1 MSAFFSALARH
12 RLLAVVGLGLAG
24 VLLIG
29 AGHGEPS
36 RRVVRGAAAFL
47 AASTTPT
54 TSTAPSPTS
63 LSPSPSLSPS
73 SASPSGGSSSPPGIE
88 VGPPLPSAPARGAP
102 GGSLSTGSD
111 SGGGCG
117 FFSVSCHITQ
127 AIDGWFAGLVTSALN
142 PTLALLGRSVLA
154 TPRLTTGRVA
164 DLWGVA
170 AGIAN
175 AVVVLLVL
183 AGGAIVMGHETL
195 QTRYGAKEIA
205 PRIVVALVA
214 ANASLA
220 IVGEAIPIANALSQ
234 ALLGPG
240 VDPADA
246 GAALSRLVNASVAS
260 GGIFLV
266 FVGLVAA
273 VLAVVLLA
281 TYVIRVALLVLL
293 VAGAPLML
301 ICHALPQTEGAAR
314 LWWRAVAGLFA
325 IQLGQ
330 SLVLITAL
338 RVFLASN
345 GHAALGLSAGGGLVD
360 MLVATCLLWV
370 LVRIPAWVARA
381 AFGAGRRSSGVGR
394 TIKTV
399 VVYRAVR
406 AALGAL
412 A

>member
-1 MSAFFSALARH
+1 MSALLPSLARH
-12 RLLAVVGLGLAG
+12 RLLAVAGLGLAG
-24 VLLIG
+24 VLVMG
-29 AGHGEPS
+29 AGHGAPS
-36 RRVVRGAAAFL
+36 PRGIRSTAIVAASRSAT
-47 AASTTPT
+47 ASTTP
-54 TSTAPSPTS
+54 PP
-63 LSPSPSLSPS
+63 SPSPSSPS
-73 SASPSGGSSSPPGIE
+73 SAGGSSSPPGIE
-88 VGPPLPSAPARGAP
+88 VGPPLPSRPTP
-102 GGSLSTGSD
+102 GTPSGSSSTGSGAG

-142 PTLALLGRSVLA
+142 PTLALLGKSVLA
-154 TPRLTTGRVA
+154 TPGVTTGRVA

-175 AVVVLLVL
+175 ALVVLLVL

-220 IVGEAIPIANALSQ
+220 LVGEAIPIANALSQ

-246 GAALSRLVNASVAS
+246 SVTLAHLVNDSVAS

-266 FVGLVAA
+266 LMGLVAA

-301 ICHALPQTEGAAR
+301 ICHALPQTEGVAR

-330 SLVLITAL
+330 SLVLVTAL

-381 AFGAGRRSSGVGR
+381 TFSGSGRRSSGVGR

-412 A
+412 V